1 MKYKRLRFNN
11 LDELSESLKNSHI
24 RFATEIYSDND
35 IITAILGKFAF
46 FISDD
51 LRINIYR
58 CRSMKNK
65 MRRYTKV
72 VITPQTLDRFIFVG
86 ERK

>member
-11 LDELSESLKNSHI
+11 LDELSESLKNSYI
-24 RFATEIYSDND
+24 RFATEICSDND
-35 IITAILGKFAF
+35 IITATLGKFAF

-51 LRINIYR
+51 LRINIR
-58 CRSMKNK
+58 RSRSMRNK
-65 MRRYTKV
+65 MCRYTKV
-72 VITPQTLDRFIFVG
+72 VITPQSLDRFIFVG